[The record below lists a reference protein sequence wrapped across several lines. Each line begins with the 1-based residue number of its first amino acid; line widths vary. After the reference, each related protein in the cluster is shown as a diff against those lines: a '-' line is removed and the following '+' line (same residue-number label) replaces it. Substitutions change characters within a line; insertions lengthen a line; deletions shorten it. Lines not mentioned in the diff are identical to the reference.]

1 MLQRVIDIF
10 TAYPS
15 LVLFILAAF
24 GMMFPGEGGG
34 LDGDGGGDGGDGAD
48 AL

>member
-15 LVLFILAAF
+15 LALFILAAF
-24 GMMFPGEGGG
+24 GMMFGEGGG
-34 LDGDGGGDGGDGAD
+34 LDGGGDGGGD
-48 AL
+48 